1 MHTTTIARFSGSQP
15 KPLGLVRIES
25 PYPVL
30 TVALKEILKEKAYVY
45 EGCKPRG
52 AEDPSAVVLCP
63 NGHGDVVSEVRRLR
77 SQVPGASVLVFAFQL
92 DLQLV
97 RGALRAGADGFVHAG
112 MSPNQIVRTLRL
124 ASEGKAMN
132 PKGLLEKPLAEDSA
146 TPDTAVL
153 TARQRE
159 ILKLVCEGLSNAQIG
174 ERLFLT
180 ESTIKQHLHAA
191 YKLLGVRNR
200 IQAAKLLST
209 V

>member
-1 MHTTTIARFSGSQP
+1 MDTTTIVRFAGSQP

-30 TVALKEILKEKAYVY
+30 TVALKEILKEEAYVY
-45 EGCKPRG
+45 EGRKPRG
-52 AEDPSAVVLCP
+52 AEDPSAVVLCQ
-63 NGHGDVVSEVRRLR
+63 NGHGAGASEVRRLR
-77 SQVPGASVLVFAFQL
+77 SQVPGASVLVFALQL
-92 DLQLV
+92 DLRLV
-97 RGALRAGADGFVHAG
+97 RSALRAGADGFVHAG
-112 MSPNQIVRTLRL
+112 MSPKQIVHTFRL
-124 ASEGKAMN
+124 VTEGKAMN
-132 PKGLLEKPLAEDSA
+132 PEGLLEKLLAEESA

-153 TARQRE
+153 TPRQRE

-180 ESTIKQHLHAA
+180 ESTIKQHLRAA

-200 IQAAKLLST
+200 TQAAKLLST